1 MLRVLLIK
9 GRRESSL
16 TTLLT
21 PLPLLRKA
29 ALLMRRTI
37 VLLATISL
45 TLLVASGVALAV
57 TRIGTDGPDTLRGTK
72 GDDNLIGQ
80 GGNDTLLSLAGD
92 DTLLG
97 GPGKDVVNG
106 GNLAEPLGGNKN
118 LVGGEGND
126 AVQGGLGS
134 DNVLGGEGN
143 DFMLGGEFEPPAVMD
158 TLSGAEGDEVI
169 DVLNKP
175 AGKDVVTCGGG
186 FDRVLADSKDVVSP
200 DCEKVFIGPAA
211 ADRFFN
217 SIPESFFEGLP
228 PQF

>member
-1 MLRVLLIK
+1 
-9 GRRESSL
+9 
-16 TTLLT
+16 
-21 PLPLLRKA
+21 
-29 ALLMRRTI
+29 MRRTI
-37 VLLATISL
+37 VVLATVAL

-97 GPGKDVVNG
+97 GTGKDIVNG
-106 GNLAEPLGGNKN
+106 GSLAQPFGGNKN

-134 DNVLGGEGN
+134 DNSVAQEGN
-143 DFMLGGEFEPPAVMD
+143 DLMLGGEFDTPPVKD
-158 TLSGAEGDEVI
+158 TLSGGAGNDVI
-169 DVLNKP
+169 DVFNKP

-186 FDRVLADSKDVVSP
+186 LDRVLADRADVVAP

-211 ADRFFN
+211 ADEFFN
-217 SIPESFFEGLP
+217 SIPQSFIEGLP

>member
-1 MLRVLLIK
+1 
-9 GRRESSL
+9 
-16 TTLLT
+16 
-21 PLPLLRKA
+21 
-29 ALLMRRTI
+29 MRRTML
-37 VLLATISL
+37 LLATMAL
-45 TLLVASGVALAV
+45 TLLVASGMALAV

-106 GNLAEPLGGNKN
+106 GSLAEPLGGNKN

-126 AVQGGLGS
+126 VVQGGLGS

-143 DFMLGGEFEPPAVMD
+143 DFMLGGEFEPPAVKD
-158 TLSGAEGDEVI
+158 ILSAGDGNEVI

-186 FDRVLADSKDVVSP
+186 FDRVLADSKDVMSP
-200 DCEKVFIGPAA
+200 DCEKVFMGPAA

-217 SIPESFFEGLP
+217 SIPQSFIEGLP

>member
-1 MLRVLLIK
+1 
-9 GRRESSL
+9 
-16 TTLLT
+16 
-21 PLPLLRKA
+21 
-29 ALLMRRTI
+29 MRRTI
-37 VLLATISL
+37 VLLATMTL

-57 TRIGTDGPDTLRGTK
+57 TRIGTVGPDTLRGTK

-80 GGNDTLLSLAGD
+80 GGNDILLSLAGD

-106 GNLAEPLGGNKN
+106 GNLAEPFGGNKN

-143 DFMLGGEFEPPAVMD
+143 DFMVGGEFEPPAVKD
-158 TLSGAEGDEVI
+158 VLTGGADNEVI
-169 DVLNKP
+169 DVANKP
-175 AGKDVVTCGGG
+175 AGKYVVTCGGG
-186 FDRVLADSKDVVSP
+186 LDRVLADRADMVAP
-200 DCEKVFIGPAA
+200 DCEKVFIGLGSQDA
-211 ADRFFN
+211 FFE

>member
-1 MLRVLLIK
+1 
-9 GRRESSL
+9 
-16 TTLLT
+16 
-21 PLPLLRKA
+21 
-29 ALLMRRTI
+29 MRRTML
-37 VLLATISL
+37 LLATMAL
-45 TLLVASGVALAV
+45 TLLVASGMALAV

-106 GNLAEPLGGNKN
+106 GSLAQPLGGNKT

-126 AVQGGLGS
+126 VVQGGLGS

-143 DFMLGGEFEPPAVMD
+143 DFMVDGEFEPPAVKD
-158 TLSGAEGDEVI
+158 ILSAGDGN
-169 DVLNKP
+169 DVLNVANKP
-175 AGKDVVTCGGG
+175 AGKDVVSCGSGL
-186 FDRVLADSKDVVSP
+186 DRVLADRADVVSP
-200 DCEKVFIGPAA
+200 DCEKVFIGTAA

-217 SIPESFFEGLP
+217 SIPQSFIEGLP